1 MNTNNINIT
10 IGFGNHERSLIKGM
24 FTYPYFAKPFL
35 SAWNEHEIRLY
46 FALREHPSYILKAM
60 IKNSVKPE
68 IPGTRSGYVIRFTCP
83 ECSTENAIV
92 NKSPRDHYKET
103 RDAACKQCKK
113 RSRIIT
119 PGMHHTA

>member
-1 MNTNNINIT
+1 
-10 IGFGNHERSLIKGM
+10 
-24 FTYPYFAKPFL
+24 
-35 SAWNEHEIRLY
+35 
-46 FALREHPSYILKAM
+46 M

-83 ECSTENAIV
+83 ACSTENAIV

-119 PGMHHTA
+119 PGMLATGYTSV